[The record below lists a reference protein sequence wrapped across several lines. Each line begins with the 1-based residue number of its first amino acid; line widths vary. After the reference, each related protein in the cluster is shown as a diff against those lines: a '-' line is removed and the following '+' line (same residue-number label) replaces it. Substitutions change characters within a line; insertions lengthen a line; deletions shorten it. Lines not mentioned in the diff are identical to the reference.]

1 MKLEQV
7 SDVHQHSQTALRR
20 MKPFV
25 RSKKHSLVEDSLT
38 QFLKRLMS
46 LSKNALRK
54 VYPILKKNGNVI
66 SMTRDTYLRKNSMH
80 RSILLQRNP
89 KAMKL
94 SLFLQKSGTP
104 WDNQVANIIIWC
116 NILHL
121 KVQGLRLKISNQLD

>member
-1 MKLEQV
+1 MKPEQV

-38 QFLKRLMS
+38 RFLKRLMS
-46 LSKNALRK
+46 LSKNVSKK

-66 SMTRDTYLRKNSMH
+66 SMTRDTYLRKNH
-80 RSILLQRNP
+80 ILLHRNP

-94 SLFLQKSGTP
+94 SMFLQRSGTP
-104 WDNQVANIIIWC
+104 WENQVANLIIW
-116 NILHL
+116 
-121 KVQGLRLKISNQLD
+121 